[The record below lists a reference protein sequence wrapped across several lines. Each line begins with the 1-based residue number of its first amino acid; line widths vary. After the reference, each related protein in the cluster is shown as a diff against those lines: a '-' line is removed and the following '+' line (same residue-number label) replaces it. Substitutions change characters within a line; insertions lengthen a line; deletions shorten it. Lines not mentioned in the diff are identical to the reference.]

1 VEDIERTHILE
12 ALATIVAERGV
23 GGLTLADTL
32 ARSGVTRRTFYG
44 LFDDLEAALLA
55 AFDVGVLRARER
67 IAPVYDEGLRWRDA
81 IRPALAELLRFL
93 DDEPALG
100 RLCVVHSL
108 SGGPE
113 LLRRRAEVQAGLW
126 RVVDSGRSEGLASR
140 TDPPAVVA
148 EGVVGAVLTVV
159 QTRLLGQD
167 SDPPDERPAIE
178 LFGSLMSLIVLPYLG
193 HGAAQRELGRPA
205 PAAFGRGADADA
217 PEEGHHPGEYHGVR
231 LTYRT
236 GRVLSAIAQYPGA
249 SNREVAE
256 RAGIVDQGQ
265 VSKLLA
271 RLQSA
276 GVVEN
281 LAVAARG
288 APNAWRL
295 TDLGER
301 VERGVAFRYGPLAA
315 GADGDPARSGR
326 SSD

>member
-1 VEDIERTHILE
+1 MEDIERTHILE
-12 ALATIVAERGV
+12 ALAAIVAERGV

-32 ARSGVTRRTFYG
+32 ARAGITKRTFYS
-44 LFDDLEAALLA
+44 LFDDLDGALLA
-55 AFDVGVLRARER
+55 AFEVGVARARER
-67 IAPVYDEGLRWRDA
+67 IAPAYDEGLRWRDA
-81 IRPALAELLRFL
+81 IRPALAELLRFV
-93 DDEPALG
+93 DDEPALA

-113 LLRRRAEVQAGLW
+113 LLRRRAEIQAELW
-126 RVVDSGRSEGLASR
+126 RIVDRGRSEGLANR

-167 SDPPDERPAIE
+167 ADPPDERTVVE

-193 HGAAQRELGRPA
+193 YGAAQRELSRPA
-205 PAAFGRGADADA
+205 PAPLGAAGA
-217 PEEGHHPGEYHGVR
+217 AALEGHRAGEYHGVR

-276 GVVEN
+276 GAVEN
-281 LAVAARG
+281 LAAGPIRG
-288 APNAWRL
+288 APNSWRL
-295 TDLGER
+295 TELGER
-301 VERGVAFRYGPLAA
+301 VERGVPLRYGPAVA
-315 GADGDPARSGR
+315 GADPDPARSG
-326 SSD
+326 S

>member
-12 ALATIVAERGV
+12 GLAAIVAERGI
-23 GGLTLADTL
+23 GGLTLADVL
-32 ARSGVTRRTFYG
+32 ARADVTRRTFYS
-44 LFDDLEAALLA
+44 LFDDLETALLA
-55 AFDVGVLRARER
+55 AFDIGVRRARAR
-67 IAPVYDEGLRWRDA
+67 IAPVYDERLRWRDA

-93 DDEPALG
+93 DDEPALA

-108 SGGPE
+108 SGGSE
-113 LLRRRAEVQAGLW
+113 LLRRRAEVQAELW
-126 RVVDSGRSEGLASR
+126 QIVDRGRSEGLASR

-167 SDPPDERPAIE
+167 ADPPDERPVIE
-178 LFGSLMSLIVLPYLG
+178 LFGSLMSLIALPYLG
-193 HGAAQRELGRPA
+193 YGASQRELNRPA
-205 PAAFGRGADADA
+205 PAPCGAGGAGSF
-217 PEEGHHPGEYHGVR
+217 EERRVGDYHGVR

-271 RLQSA
+271 RLQNA

-281 LAVAARG
+281 LAGIARG
-288 APNAWRL
+288 APNSWRL
-295 TDLGER
+295 TELGER
-301 VERGVAFRYGPLAA
+301 VERGVTGRYGPFATD
-315 GADGDPARSGR
+315 ADGDPARSGA
-326 SSD
+326 